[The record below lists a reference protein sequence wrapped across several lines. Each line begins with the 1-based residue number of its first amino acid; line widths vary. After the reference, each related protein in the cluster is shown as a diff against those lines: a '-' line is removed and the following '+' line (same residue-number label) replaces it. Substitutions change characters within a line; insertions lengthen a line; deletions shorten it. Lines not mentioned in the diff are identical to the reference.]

1 MPSKHLAT
9 LKQFLHNQETLE
21 FAVLVGSR
29 AVGDATSSSDWDI
42 ALQWQY
48 DSNNYMAYLERM
60 ENMRRDIAKV
70 LQVSLDQVDL
80 IDVPSTKLAMRELIV
95 NHGIVLSGD
104 ESLPWIH
111 FLHRTWRELEDHYWD
126 ELYVA

>member
-1 MPSKHLAT
+1 MPSKPIDT
-9 LKQFLHNQETLE
+9 LEQFLQKRETLE

-29 AVGDATSSSDWDI
+29 ATGKATSSSDWDI
-42 ALQWQY
+42 ALQWQH
-48 DSNNYMAYLERM
+48 DNKSYMEYLARM
-60 ENMRRDIAKV
+60 ENMRQDIAKV
-70 LQVSLDQVDL
+70 LQVSPDRIDL
-80 IDVPSTKLAMRELIV
+80 IDVPSTKLAMRELIA
-95 NHGIVLSGD
+95 NHGLVLSGD

>member
-1 MPSKHLAT
+1 MPSKSLET
-9 LKQFLHNQETLE
+9 LSQFLHKQDSLE

-29 AVGDATSSSDWDI
+29 ATGGATTNSDWDI
-42 ALQWQY
+42 ALQWQHNTI
-48 DSNNYMAYLERM
+48 SYMSYLERM

-80 IDVPSTKLAMRELIV
+80 IDVPSTKLAMRELLA
-95 NHGIVLSGD
+95 NHGLVLSGD

>member
-1 MPSKHLAT
+1 MPSKSLET
-9 LKQFLHNQETLE
+9 LSQFLHKQDSLE

-29 AVGDATSSSDWDI
+29 ATGGATTNSDWDI
-42 ALQWQY
+42 ALQWQH
-48 DSNNYMAYLERM
+48 DTISYMSYLERM

-80 IDVPSTKLAMRELIV
+80 IDVPSTKLAMRELLA
-95 NHGIVLSGD
+95 NHGLVLSGD

>member
-60 ENMRRDIAKV
+60 ENIRRDIAKV

-126 ELYVA
+126 DLYVA

>member
-1 MPSKHLAT
+1 MPSKL
-9 LKQFLHNQETLE
+9 LDPLRQFLLNQDTLE

-29 AVGDATSSSDWDI
+29 AAGGATTNSDWDI
-42 ALQWQY
+42 ALQWQ
-48 DSNNYMAYLERM
+48 DDAISYMSYLERM
-60 ENMRRDIAKV
+60 EKIRQEIAKV

-80 IDVPSTKLAMRELIV
+80 IDVPSTKLAMRELLA
-95 NHGIVLSGD
+95 NHGLVLSGD

>member
-1 MPSKHLAT
+1 MPSKHVAILR
-9 LKQFLHNQETLE
+9 QFLHDQDTLE

-29 AVGDATSSSDWDI
+29 AEGNATSSSDWDI

-48 DSNNYMAYLERM
+48 DSNSYMAYLERM
-60 ENMRRDIAKV
+60 ENMRRDIAKI

-80 IDVPSTKLAMRELIV
+80 IDVPSTKLAMRELIA

>member
-1 MPSKHLAT
+1 MPSKHLAR
-9 LKQFLHNQETLE
+9 LRQFLHNQETLE

-48 DSNNYMAYLERM
+48 DSNTYMAYLERM

-104 ESLPWIH
+104 EGLPWIH
-111 FLHRTWRELEDHYWD
+111 FLHGTWRELEDHYWD
-126 ELYVA
+126 DLYVA

>member
-1 MPSKHLAT
+1 MPSKHLVT
-9 LKQFLHNQETLE
+9 LKQFLQNQETLE

-29 AVGDATSSSDWDI
+29 AVGNATSSSDWDI

-48 DSNNYMAYLERM
+48 DSNGYMAYLERM
-60 ENMRRDIAKV
+60 ENIRRDIAKV

-80 IDVPSTKLAMRELIV
+80 IDVPSTKLAMRELIAH
-95 NHGIVLSGD
+95 HGIVLSGD

-111 FLHRTWRELEDHYWD
+111 FLQRTWRELEDHYWD

>member
-1 MPSKHLAT
+1 MPSKSLEK
-9 LKQFLHNQETLE
+9 LRQFLHKQDSLE

-29 AVGDATSSSDWDI
+29 AEGGATTSSDWDI
-42 ALQWQY
+42 ALQWQH
-48 DSNNYMAYLERM
+48 DTISYMSYLERS

-80 IDVPSTKLAMRELIV
+80 IDVPSTKLAMRELLA
-95 NHGIVLSGD
+95 NHGLVLSGD

>member
-1 MPSKHLAT
+1 MPSKHVAILR
-9 LKQFLHNQETLE
+9 QFLHDQDTLE

-29 AVGDATSSSDWDI
+29 AEGNATSSSDWDI

-48 DSNNYMAYLERM
+48 DSNSYMAYLERM

-80 IDVPSTKLAMRELIV
+80 IDVPSTKLAMRELIA

>member
-1 MPSKHLAT
+1 MPSKL
-9 LKQFLHNQETLE
+9 LDSLRQFLCKQDALE

-29 AVGDATSSSDWDI
+29 AEGNATSNSDWDI
-42 ALQWQY
+42 ALQWQN
-48 DSNNYMAYLERM
+48 DTISYMTYLARM

-80 IDVPSTKLAMRELIV
+80 IDVPSTKLAMRELIA
-95 NHGIVLSGD
+95 NHGLVLSGD

-126 ELYVA
+126 DLYVA

>member
-1 MPSKHLAT
+1 MPSKL
-9 LKQFLHNQETLE
+9 LDPLRQFLLNQDTLE

-29 AVGDATSSSDWDI
+29 AAGGATTNSDWDI
-42 ALQWQY
+42 ALQWQ
-48 DSNNYMAYLERM
+48 DDAISYMSYLERM
-60 ENMRRDIAKV
+60 EKIRQDIAKV

-80 IDVPSTKLAMRELIV
+80 IDVPSTKLAMRELIA
-95 NHGIVLSGD
+95 NHGLVLSGD

>member
-1 MPSKHLAT
+1 MPTKLLDSLR
-9 LKQFLHNQETLE
+9 QFLGKQETLE

-29 AVGDATSSSDWDI
+29 ASGKSSSGSDWDI

-48 DSNNYMAYLERM
+48 DSKSYMSYLERA

-70 LQVSLDQVDL
+70 LQVSPDQIDL
-80 IDVPSTKLAMRELIV
+80 IDVPSTKLAMRELV
-95 NHGIVLSGD
+95 ANHGLVLSGE

>member
-1 MPSKHLAT
+1 MPSKL
-9 LKQFLHNQETLE
+9 LDPLRQFLLNQDTLE

-29 AVGDATSSSDWDI
+29 AAGGATTTSDWDI
-42 ALQWQY
+42 ALQWQ
-48 DSNNYMAYLERM
+48 DDAISYMSYLERM
-60 ENMRRDIAKV
+60 EKIRQDIAKV

-80 IDVPSTKLAMRELIV
+80 IDVPSTKLAMRELIA
-95 NHGIVLSGD
+95 NHGLVLSGD